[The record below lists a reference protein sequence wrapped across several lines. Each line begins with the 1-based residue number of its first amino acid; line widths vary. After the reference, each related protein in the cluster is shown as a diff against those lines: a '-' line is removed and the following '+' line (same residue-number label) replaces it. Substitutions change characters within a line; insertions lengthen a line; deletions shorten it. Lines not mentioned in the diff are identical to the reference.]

1 MPQKI
6 NMMLNNGG
14 YTQNQ
19 LLAFQ
24 KKNAQIPQQK
34 TTGITLNSSIIGRIH
49 LVKPGCGSCGK

>member
-1 MPQKI
+1 M
-6 NMMLNNGG
+6 NMILNNGG